1 MSQQIEGKEII
12 NAIGEIERSRGI
24 SRDVLIPALE
34 VALSAAY
41 RKHYSATHANVKVT
55 IEPDTGGL
63 KVVSLKTAVQ
73 EVEDSRSEIAM
84 SEAVGLGAN
93 EPGDVVEI
101 PVQMEGFVTG
111 RIAAQTAKQVIVQKI
126 REAERGMI
134 YTEFADREG
143 EIITGVVQ
151 RVDPRNVVVE
161 INRVEAFLPQHE
173 QIPGE
178 RYTVGSRIK
187 CYVFEVKKLQ
197 RGSTTIQL
205 SRTHPNLLRK
215 LLELEVPEIKSGL
228 VEIKAIAREAGS
240 RSKVA
245 VYSHD
250 ANVDPVGACV
260 GTKGSRIQT
269 IVNELSN
276 EKIDIIPWSDNI
288 AEFVGN
294 ALSPARPLR
303 VMPDAFSKVA
313 TVVVPASQ
321 LSLAIGREGQ
331 NARLAAK
338 VTGWKVD
345 IKSDAQMEGVGDYS
359 YQGSDKVDF

>member
-12 NAIGEIERSRGI
+12 GAINEIERTRGI

-34 VALSAAY
+34 TALSAAY
-41 RKHYSATHANVKVT
+41 RKHYSGQHSVIRVT
-55 IEPDTGGL
+55 IDPEVGSMSVAAL
-63 KVVSLKTAVQ
+63 KSVVE
-73 EVEDSRSEIAM
+73 EVIDPRSEM
-84 SEAVGLGAN
+84 TVEQAVEYGRFVV
-93 EPGDVVEI
+93 GDTVEI
-101 PVQMEGFVTG
+101 PVPMDDFGTG

-134 YTEFADREG
+134 YSEFADREG
-143 EIITGVVQ
+143 DIITGMVQ
-151 RVDPRNVVVE
+151 RVDPRNVVIE
-161 INRVEAFLPQHE
+161 INHVEAFLPSHE
-173 QIPGE
+173 QIPNE

-187 CYVFEVKKLQ
+187 CFVFEVKKLQ

-245 VYSHD
+245 VFSHD
-250 ANVDPVGACV
+250 PNVDPVGACV
-260 GTKGSRIQT
+260 GAKGARIQS

-276 EKIDIIPWSDNI
+276 EKIDIIPWSENW
-288 AEFVGN
+288 AEFVAN
-294 ALSPARPLR
+294 ALSPAKPTRVHPDPLT
-303 VMPDAFSKVA
+303 KIA
-313 TVVVPASQ
+313 TVVVPTAQ
-321 LSLAIGREGQ
+321 LSLAIGKEGQ

-345 IKSDAQMEGVGDYS
+345 IKSEAQMEEAGDYG
-359 YQGSDKVDF
+359 YIGGGNVDF

>member
-1 MSQQIEGKEII
+1 MNQQIEGKEII
-12 NAIGEIERSRGI
+12 SAINEIERSRGI
-24 SRDVLIPALE
+24 SKEILIPALE
-34 VALSAAY
+34 TALSAAY
-41 RKHYSATHANVKVT
+41 RKHYSATHSNVKVT
-55 IEPDTGGL
+55 IQPESGEL
-63 KVVSLKTAVQ
+63 KVVALKTVTQ
-73 EVEDSRSEIAM
+73 DVDDLRSQISFQDAAPYGGKE
-84 SEAVGLGAN
+84 E
-93 EPGDVVEI
+93 GDVVEI
-101 PVQMEGFVTG
+101 PVSMDDFVTG

-143 EIITGVVQ
+143 DIITGIVQ

-178 RYTVGSRIK
+178 RYMVGSRIK

-205 SRTHPNLLRK
+205 SRTHPNLLKK

-228 VEIKAIAREAGS
+228 VEIKGISREAGS

-245 VYSHD
+245 VFSHD

-260 GTKGSRIQT
+260 GTKGSRIQS

-276 EKIDIIPWSDNI
+276 EKIDIIPWSDNP
-288 AEFVGN
+288 AEFVSN
-294 ALSPARPLR
+294 ALSPAKPIR
-303 VMPDAFSKVA
+303 VMHDPQTKVA
-313 TVVVPASQ
+313 TVIVPASQ

-338 VTGWKVD
+338 VTGYKVD
-345 IKSDAQMEGVGDYS
+345 IKSDAQMEDMGDYDFP
-359 YQGSDKVDF
+359 GAGKVDF

>member
-1 MSQQIEGKEII
+1 MNQQIEGKEII
-12 NAIGEIERSRGI
+12 EAIKEIERSRGI
-24 SRDVLIPALE
+24 SKDILIPALE
-34 VALSAAY
+34 AALGAAY
-41 RKHYSATHANVKVT
+41 RKHYGGLHANVRVT
-55 IEPDTGGL
+55 INPEDGAL
-63 KVVSLKTAVQ
+63 SVAAIKEIVEEVQ
-73 EVEDSRSEIAM
+73 DPRAEMTVEQASEFGKF
-84 SEAVGLGAN
+84 AVGEL
-93 EPGDVVEI
+93 VEI
-101 PVQMEGFVTG
+101 PMPKNDFGTG

-143 EIITGVVQ
+143 EIITGIVQ

-161 INRVEAFLPQHE
+161 INHVEAFLPAHE

-178 RYTVGSRIK
+178 RYMVGSRIK

-245 VYSHD
+245 VFSHD
-250 ANVDPVGACV
+250 PNVDPVGACV
-260 GTKGSRIQT
+260 GTKGSRIQS

-276 EKIDIIPWSDNI
+276 EKIDIIPWSDNS
-288 AEFVGN
+288 AEFVSN
-294 ALSPARPLR
+294 ALSPAKPIK
-303 VMPDAFSKVA
+303 VIPDPAIKLA
-313 TVVVPASQ
+313 TVIVPSNQ

-345 IKSDAQMEGVGDYS
+345 IKSEAQAEESGGYGYS
-359 YQGSDKVDF
+359 VPSDVDF

>member
-12 NAIGEIERSRGI
+12 SAINEIERSRGI
-24 SRDVLIPALE
+24 SKDVLIPALE
-34 VALSAAY
+34 TALSAAY
-41 RKHYSATHANVKVT
+41 RKHYSGLHANVKVT
-55 IEPDTGGL
+55 IDSQSGEL
-63 KVVSLKTAVQ
+63 RVASLKSVVE
-73 EVEDSRSEIAM
+73 EVADARSELTFEQAQ
-84 SEAVGLGAN
+84 EYGEFLVG
-93 EPGDVVEI
+93 EIVEI
-101 PVQMEGFVTG
+101 PVPMDDFGTG

-134 YTEFADREG
+134 YSEFADREG
-143 EIITGVVQ
+143 DIITGMVQ

-161 INRVEAFLPQHE
+161 INHVEAFLPSHE
-173 QIPGE
+173 QIPNE
-178 RYTVGSRIK
+178 RYMVGSRIK

-228 VEIKAIAREAGS
+228 VEIKAISREAGS

-250 ANVDPVGACV
+250 PNVDPVGACV
-260 GTKGSRIQT
+260 GAKGARIQS

-276 EKIDIIPWSDNI
+276 EKIDIIPWSENN
-288 AEFVGN
+288 AEYVAN
-294 ALSPARPLR
+294 ALSPARPTK
-303 VMPDAFSKVA
+303 VIPDILTKVA
-313 TVVVPASQ
+313 TVIVPTTQ

-338 VTGWKVD
+338 LTGWKVD
-345 IKSDAQMEGVGDYS
+345 IKSEAQMEESGDY
-359 YQGSDKVDF
+359 GFVGAGKVDF

>member
-12 NAIGEIERSRGI
+12 SAINEIERSRGI
-24 SRDVLIPALE
+24 SKEILIPALE
-34 VALSAAY
+34 TALSAAY
-41 RKHYSATHANVKVT
+41 RKHYSATHSNVKVT
-55 IEPDTGGL
+55 IQPESGDL
-63 KVVSLKTAVQ
+63 KVVALKTVTMD
-73 EVEDSRSEIAM
+73 VEDDRSQISFQDAAPYGGKE
-84 SEAVGLGAN
+84 E
-93 EPGDVVEI
+93 GDVVEI
-101 PVQMEGFVTG
+101 PVSMDDFVTG

-143 EIITGVVQ
+143 DIITGIVQ

-178 RYTVGSRIK
+178 RYMVGSRIK

-228 VEIKAIAREAGS
+228 VEIKSIAREAGS

-250 ANVDPVGACV
+250 PNVDPVGACV
-260 GTKGSRIQT
+260 GTKGARIQS
-269 IVNELSN
+269 IVMELSN
-276 EKIDIIPWSDNI
+276 EKIDIIPWSENF

-294 ALSPARPLR
+294 ALSPARPTK
-303 VMPDAFSKVA
+303 VIPDPLTKVA
-313 TVVVPASQ
+313 TVIVPTSQ

-345 IKSDAQMEGVGDYS
+345 IKSEAQMEETGEYGFTS
-359 YQGSDKVDF
+359 TEKVDF

>member
-1 MSQQIEGKEII
+1 MNQQIEGREII
-12 NAIGEIERSRGI
+12 EAIKEIERSRGI
-24 SRDVLIPALE
+24 SKDILIPALE
-34 VALSAAY
+34 AALSAAY
-41 RKHYSATHANVKVT
+41 RKHYGGMHTNVRVT
-55 IEPDTGGL
+55 IDPEDGAL
-63 KVVSLKTAVQ
+63 SVAAIKEVVEEVQ
-73 EVEDSRSEIAM
+73 DPRAELTVEQAKEFG
-84 SEAVGLGAN
+84 EFAVGEL
-93 EPGDVVEI
+93 VEI
-101 PVQMEGFVTG
+101 PMPKNDFGTG

-143 EIITGVVQ
+143 EIITGIVQ

-161 INRVEAFLPQHE
+161 INHVEAFLPAHE

-178 RYTVGSRIK
+178 RYMVGSRIK

-250 ANVDPVGACV
+250 PNVDPVGACV
-260 GTKGSRIQT
+260 GTKGSRIQS

-276 EKIDIIPWSDNI
+276 EKIDIIPWSESS
-288 AEFVGN
+288 AEFVSN
-294 ALSPARPLR
+294 ALSPAKPIK
-303 VMPDAFSKVA
+303 VIPDPSVKLA
-313 TVVVPASQ
+313 TVIVPSNQ

-345 IKSDAQMEGVGDYS
+345 IKSESQVEESGSYGYS
-359 YQGSDKVDF
+359 VPSDVDF